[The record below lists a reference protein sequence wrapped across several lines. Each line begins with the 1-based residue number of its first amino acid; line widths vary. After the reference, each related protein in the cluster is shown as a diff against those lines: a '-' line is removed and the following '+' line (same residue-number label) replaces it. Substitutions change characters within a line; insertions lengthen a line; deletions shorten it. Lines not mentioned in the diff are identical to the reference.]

1 MSPLR
6 WTLACVASLSLLA
19 ALPAR
24 AVDVR
29 FEKVVEG
36 VYAFIG
42 ETGPRTESNEG
53 LNANLGL
60 VLTAEGAVLI
70 DNGATFQGARQV
82 HEAIR
87 RVTPLPVRWV
97 INTGGQDHRWLGNG
111 YFLAQGAEVLA
122 HAAGQADMANRGG
135 EQLAALKQVMGP
147 KADGTV
153 PAFPSRWLQ
162 GPDASLALGGVRFEF
177 KHRGGAHTP
186 GEMLV
191 WLPQQRVLFSGDVV
205 YVDRMLGVL
214 PVSNTRAWLDTFDEI
229 ERLAPE
235 RIVPG
240 HGRVSDQARA
250 RADTRDYLAALR
262 AHMKRAVDEG
272 LDIGTAIK
280 GFDTQPYQRLANS
293 AELLPGN
300 ASRVYL
306 EMERE

>member
-1 MSPLR
+1 MLNTR
-6 WTLACVASLSLLA
+6 VIKWFLFALL
-19 ALPAR
+19 ALPAFAS
-24 AVDVR
+24 AVDLR
-29 FEKVVEG
+29 FIEIAPG
-36 VYAFIG
+36 VHVFIG
-42 ETGPRTESNEG
+42 EMSGRSYENEG
-53 LNANLGL
+53 MNANVGF
-60 VLTAEGAVLI
+60 VVTKDGVVVVDSGPSYRVAKKI
-70 DNGATFQGARQV
+70 

-87 RVTPLPVRWV
+87 RVTRQPVKYV

-135 EQLAALKQVMGP
+135 EQLAALRQVMGA

-162 GPDASLALGGVRFEF
+162 GADVSLTLGGVAFEF

-186 GEMLV
+186 GDLLV
-191 WLPQQRVLFSGDVV
+191 WLPQQRVLFTGDVV
-205 YVDRMLGVL
+205 YVERMLGVL
-214 PVSNTRAWLDTFDEI
+214 PVSNTRAWMASFEEV
-229 ERLAPE
+229 ERLAPL

-240 HGRVSDQARA
+240 HGRVTDLAQA

-272 LDIGTAIK
+272 QDIGSAIK
-280 GFDTQPYQRLANS
+280 AFDTRPYQRLHNS

-300 ASRVYL
+300 ASRTYL
-306 EMERE
+306 EIERE

>member
-70 DNGATFQGARQV
+70 DSGATFQGARQV
-82 HEAIR
+82 HDAIR

-153 PAFPSRWLQ
+153 PTFPSRWLQ

-214 PVSNTRAWLDTFDEI
+214 PVSNTRTWLDTFDEI

-240 HGRVSDQARA
+240 HGRVSDLARA

>member
-1 MSPLR
+1 MSRLR
-6 WTLACVASLSLLA
+6 WALACLALLA
-19 ALPAR
+19 VLPAQ
-24 AVDVR
+24 AVEVR
-29 FEKVVEG
+29 FQKVAEG

-70 DNGATFQGARQV
+70 DSGATFQGARQV

-153 PAFPSRWLQ
+153 PTFPSRWLQ

-214 PVSNTRAWLDTFDEI
+214 PVSNTRAWLDTFAEI

-240 HGRVSDQARA
+240 HGRVSDLARA
-250 RADTRDYLAALR
+250 RADTRDYLAAMR

>member
-135 EQLAALKQVMGP
+135 EQLAALKQVVGP

-153 PAFPSRWLQ
+153 PTFPSRWLQ

-240 HGRVSDQARA
+240 HGRVSDLARA

>member
-1 MSPLR
+1 MNPLR

-70 DNGATFQGARQV
+70 DSGATFQGARQV

-153 PAFPSRWLQ
+153 PTFPSRWLQ

-214 PVSNTRAWLDTFDEI
+214 PVSNTRTWLDTFDEI

-240 HGRVSDQARA
+240 HGRVSDLARA

>member
-70 DNGATFQGARQV
+70 DSGATFQGARQV

-153 PAFPSRWLQ
+153 PTFPSRWLQ
-162 GPDASLALGGVRFEF
+162 GPDASLALGGARFEF

-240 HGRVSDQARA
+240 HGRVSDLARA

>member
-70 DNGATFQGARQV
+70 DSGATFQGARQV

-153 PAFPSRWLQ
+153 PTFPSRWLQ

-240 HGRVSDQARA
+240 HGRVSDLARA

-280 GFDTQPYQRLANS
+280 GFDTQPHQRLANS

>member
-6 WTLACVASLSLLA
+6 WTLACLASLSLLA

-70 DNGATFQGARQV
+70 DSGATFQGARQV

-135 EQLAALKQVMGP
+135 EQLAALKQVMGA

-153 PAFPSRWLQ
+153 PTFPSRWLQ

-240 HGRVSDQARA
+240 HGRVSDLARA

>member
-70 DNGATFQGARQV
+70 DSGATFQGARQV

-153 PAFPSRWLQ
+153 PTFPSRWLQ
-162 GPDASLALGGVRFEF
+162 GPDASLALGGARFEF

-240 HGRVSDQARA
+240 HGRVSDLARA

-280 GFDTQPYQRLANS
+280 GFDTQPHQRLANS

>member
-70 DNGATFQGARQV
+70 DSGATFQGARQV

-135 EQLAALKQVMGP
+135 EQLAALKQVVGP

-153 PAFPSRWLQ
+153 PTFPSRWLQ

-205 YVDRMLGVL
+205 YADRMLGVL

-240 HGRVSDQARA
+240 HGRVSDLARA

>member
-70 DNGATFQGARQV
+70 DSGATFQGARQV

-153 PAFPSRWLQ
+153 PTFPSRWLQ

-214 PVSNTRAWLDTFDEI
+214 PVSNTRTWLDTFAEI

-240 HGRVSDQARA
+240 HGRVSDLARA

-280 GFDTQPYQRLANS
+280 GFDTQPYLRLANS

>member
-70 DNGATFQGARQV
+70 DSGATFQGARQV

-135 EQLAALKQVMGP
+135 EQLAALKQVVGP

-153 PAFPSRWLQ
+153 PTFPSRWLQ

-240 HGRVSDQARA
+240 HGRVSDLARA

-280 GFDTQPYQRLANS
+280 GFDTQPYLRLANS

>member
-24 AVDVR
+24 AVEVR

-70 DNGATFQGARQV
+70 DSGATFQGARQV

-122 HAAGQADMANRGG
+122 HAAGQADMASRGG

-153 PAFPSRWLQ
+153 PTFPSRWLQ

-214 PVSNTRAWLDTFDEI
+214 PVSNTRTWLDTFAEI

-240 HGRVSDQARA
+240 HGRVSDLARA

>member
-70 DNGATFQGARQV
+70 DSGATFQGARQV

-153 PAFPSRWLQ
+153 PTFPSRWLQ

-240 HGRVSDQARA
+240 HGRVSDLARA

-272 LDIGTAIK
+272 QDIGTAIK

>member
-70 DNGATFQGARQV
+70 DSGATFQGARQV

-153 PAFPSRWLQ
+153 PTFPSRWLQ

-177 KHRGGAHTP
+177 KHRGGAHTL

-214 PVSNTRAWLDTFDEI
+214 PVSNTRAWLDTFAEI

-240 HGRVSDQARA
+240 HGRVSDLARA

>member
-6 WTLACVASLSLLA
+6 WTLACLASLSLLA

-70 DNGATFQGARQV
+70 DSGATFQGARQV
-82 HEAIR
+82 HDAIR

-153 PAFPSRWLQ
+153 PTFPSRWLQ

-205 YVDRMLGVL
+205 YVDRLLGVL

-240 HGRVSDQARA
+240 HGRVSDLARA

>member
-70 DNGATFQGARQV
+70 DSGATFQGARQV

-153 PAFPSRWLQ
+153 PTFPSRWLQ

-240 HGRVSDQARA
+240 HGRVSDLARA

-300 ASRVYL
+300 ASRTYL
-306 EMERE
+306 EIERE

>member
-70 DNGATFQGARQV
+70 DSGATFQGARQV

-122 HAAGQADMANRGG
+122 HAAGRADMANRGG

-153 PAFPSRWLQ
+153 PTFPSRWLQ

-205 YVDRMLGVL
+205 YVDRLLGVL

-240 HGRVSDQARA
+240 HGRVSDLARA